1 MATTITQ
8 KPNLLSAVNTPMI
21 YILKESASGTYNGF
35 KFRYVLKVEVDGT
48 EIAVIKIH
56 KNQSNVGVFDIS
68 HILKTYVETQL
79 VNQNNTA
86 YSIHSLGI
94 IETGKPFSQNRG
106 QCAKVEVKAFTEV
119 AADGILPVPKNSAV
133 PLEPAPIT
141 IADAAKN
148 EPLLNTKSPFS
159 SPTVTFFSNK
169 LPDV

>member
-1 MATTITQ
+1 MATTIEQ

-94 IETGKPFSQNRG
+94 IETAKPFS
-106 QCAKVEVKAFTEV
+106 VKSIYRSCCFCNYFT
-119 AADGILPVPKNSAV
+119 
-133 PLEPAPIT
+133 
-141 IADAAKN
+141 
-148 EPLLNTKSPFS
+148 
-159 SPTVTFFSNK
+159 
-169 LPDV
+169 